1 MKRSTERIL
10 TTHTGSLPR
19 PDDLVSL
26 LYARDKGEAV
36 DEVAFE
42 RRVQEAVKEVIRK
55 QVEAGLTVINDG
67 EMGKVG
73 YSTYVK
79 DRLTG
84 FEGEARGGSR
94 LIEATQFPSYFQRTL
109 GTMPAFQRPACSGPI
124 SWKGDAGVRRD
135 VATFRAALEGVSP
148 EDRFLSAASPG
159 VAGYFLPNQYYPSH
173 EAYIFAVADAMQ
185 HEYRA
190 IHDAGF
196 LLQVDCPDLAM
207 SWNSRDFA
215 DKTVADFR
223 RYVEVHVAALNH
235 ALAEIPAEDVR
246 MHVCWGNYE
255 GPHLRDVPFREIVE
269 TILKA
274 KPSAISFEAANPRH
288 EHEWRIWEDVKLP
301 DGKILIPGVLDSTTN
316 FVEHPRLVADR
327 IGRFARL
334 VGRENVIAGT
344 DCGFSTFAGF
354 LTVDPQITWLKLAA
368 LAEGAQL
375 ASAELW
381 RD

>member
-19 PDDLVSL
+19 PDDLVAL
-26 LYARDKGEAV
+26 LYAHDRGEKV
-36 DEVAFE
+36 DDGAFQRQVQDGVKDIIRQQIEVG
-42 RRVQEAVKEVIRK
+42 VDVV
-55 QVEAGLTVINDG
+55 NDG
-67 EMGKVG
+67 EMGKIG

-84 FEGEARGGSR
+84 FEGESRGGSQ
-94 LIEATQFPSYFQRTL
+94 LIEAEQFPGYFQRTL
-109 GTMPAFQRPACSGPI
+109 GTRLAFQRPACTGPI
-124 SWKGDAGVRRD
+124 SWKGDDGVRRD
-135 VATFRAALEGVSP
+135 IETFRAGLEGVTP
-148 EDRFLSAASPG
+148 VDRFLSAASPG
-159 VAGYFLPNQYYPSH
+159 VAGYFLPNQYYPTH
-173 EAYIFAVADAMQ
+173 EEYIFAVADAMK

-215 DKTVADFR
+215 DKTVADFQ
-223 RYVEVHVAALNH
+223 RYITVHIEALNH
-235 ALAEIPAEDVR
+235 ALADIPAEDVR

-255 GPHLRDVPFREIVE
+255 GPHVRDMPFREIVE
-269 TILKA
+269 IILRA
-274 KPSAISFEAANPRH
+274 KPSAVSFEAANPRH
-288 EHEWRIWEDVKLP
+288 AHEWRIWEDVKLP
-301 DGKILIPGVLDSTTN
+301 DGKVLIPGVLDSTTN
-316 FVEHPRLVADR
+316 FVEHPQLVAER
-327 IGRFARL
+327 ISRFAQL

-354 LTVDPQITWLKLAA
+354 LTVDPQITWLKFAA
-368 LAEGAQL
+368 MAEGARL

-381 RD
+381 RG